1 MSKSK
6 TALALAA
13 LLTAYLVCS
22 PLPADAKKWTVTER
36 LVKISKDIDEGRSGN
51 ELTTKQVEDLKKE
64 IEDIKERL
72 EKMKTKNGGKL
83 SIPDTNKV
91 HKELNDLSV
100 KTLRLRLDNVYK
112 T

>member
-1 MSKSK
+1 MKSK
-6 TALALAA
+6 TALTLAG
-13 LLTAYLVCS
+13 LLTVFLVCS
-22 PLPADAKKWTVTER
+22 PLAADAKKWTVTER
-36 LVKISKDIDEGRSGN
+36 LVKISKEIDEGRIGN
-51 ELTTKQVEDLKKE
+51 ELTVKQVEDLKKE
-64 IEDIKERL
+64 VADIKDRM
-72 EKMKTKNGGKL
+72 EKMKTKNGNKL